1 MKRFFSIV
9 MAVGI
14 VSAFWG
20 CDSFAKLSDSGKT
33 SQGDPYELVVVSNN
47 QVWDGIV
54 GDTLRS
60 ILRQP
65 VPSINQYEPLFDVMR
80 VTPDGFKNVIA
91 RHRNILKLLVDSKVP
106 RDLRSSVLF
115 AAAGNEILWMIGAD
129 SGISCAAT
137 AKSRFTANYKIS
149 QASKKV
155 LILEIG
161 E

>member
-1 MKRFFSIV
+1 M
-9 MAVGI
+9 GI
-14 VSAFWG
+14 GLHLES
-20 CDSFAKLSDSGKT
+20 
-33 SQGDPYELVVVSNN
+33 
-47 QVWDGIV
+47 DGIPSTNTKRRRGAERDGPAPLSNPFLLLGNDLIDEAVFHGFIGRHKIIALTV
-54 GDTLRS
+54 GRKKVQD
-60 ILRQP
+60 
-65 VPSINQYEPLFDVMR
+65 
-80 VTPDGFKNVIA
+80 
-91 RHRNILKLLVDSKVP
+91 LLVDSKVP

>member
-1 MKRFFSIV
+1 MNMKRFFSIV

-33 SQGDPYELVVVSNN
+33 SQGAPYELVVVSNN

-65 VPSINQYEPLFDVMR
+65 CR
-80 VTPDGFKNVIA
+80 
-91 RHRNILKLLVDSKVP
+91 
-106 RDLRSSVLF
+106 RSTS
-115 AAAGNEILWMIGAD
+115 M
-129 SGISCAAT
+129 SRCSMSCASRPMVSRMSSPAIAT
-137 AKSRFTANYKIS
+137 Y
-149 QASKKV
+149 
-155 LILEIG
+155 
-161 E
+161 